1 MNRLVIHKGFDS
13 KGKVVAVM
21 VQTCGMLIPFTGGF
35 ELGKSNFKA
44 EHWIKGGDLWSQES
58 SIADW
63 KRRARK
69 YDKAVRFQ
77 RITYT
82 VDSLKK
88 GGSVVIYPAENL
100 TWPN

>member
-13 KGKVVAVM
+13 KGVVVAAM
-21 VQTCGMLIPFTGGF
+21 VQTCGMLIPFVW
-35 ELGKSNFKA
+35 ELKLAKFTFKP
-44 EHWIKGGDLWSQES
+44 EYWIKDGVLWSQKS

-63 KRRARK
+63 KRKVRK
-69 YDKAVRFQ
+69 YYKAVRFQ

-88 GGSVVIYPAENL
+88 RVR
-100 TWPN
+100 

>member
-13 KGKVVAVM
+13 KGKVVATM
-21 VQTCGMLIPFTGGF
+21 VQTCGMLIPFAWDF

-44 EHWIKGGDLWSQES
+44 GYWIKGGNLWNQAS

-63 KRRARK
+63 KRRERK

-88 GGSVVIYPAENL
+88 GVR
-100 TWPN
+100 

>member
-13 KGKVVAVM
+13 KGEVVATL
-21 VQTCGMLIPFTGGF
+21 VQTCGMLIPFIWNF
-35 ELGKSNFKA
+35 ELCKFDFKA
-44 EHWIKGGDLWSQES
+44 EHWIKGGDLWNQAS

-63 KRRARK
+63 KRRIRK
-69 YDKAVRFQ
+69 CYKAVRFQ

-88 GGSVVIYPAENL
+88 GVR
-100 TWPN
+100 

>member
-13 KGKVVAVM
+13 KGIVVAVL
-21 VQTCGMLIPFTGGF
+21 VQTCGMLIPFTWDF
-35 ELGKSNFKA
+35 ELSKSHFKA
-44 EHWIKGGDLWSQES
+44 ECWIKSGDLWCQDS

-63 KRRARK
+63 KREVRK
-69 YDKAVRFQ
+69 CYKAVRFQ

-88 GGSVVIYPAENL
+88 GVR
-100 TWPN
+100 

>member
-13 KGKVVAVM
+13 KGIVVAVM
-21 VQTCGMLIPFTGGF
+21 VQTCGMLIPFAWNF
-35 ELGKSNFKA
+35 ELGKPHFKA
-44 EHWIKGGDLWSQES
+44 EFWIKSWGPWCQDS

-69 YDKAVRFQ
+69 YYKAVRFQ

-88 GGSVVIYPAENL
+88 GVR
-100 TWPN
+100 

>member
-13 KGKVVAVM
+13 KGKVVATM
-21 VQTCGMLIPFTGGF
+21 VQTCGMLIPFTLDF
-35 ELGKSNFKA
+35 ELYKFNFKA
-44 EHWIKGGDLWSQES
+44 EYWIKDRGFWNQAS

-63 KRRARK
+63 KRAVRK
-69 YDKAVRFQ
+69 YSKAVRFQ

-88 GGSVVIYPAENL
+88 GVR
-100 TWPN
+100 

>member
-13 KGKVVAVM
+13 KGKVVAVL
-21 VQTCGMLIPFTGGF
+21 VQTCGMLIPFTLDF

-44 EHWIKGGDLWSQES
+44 EHWIKDGDLWNQAS

-63 KRRARK
+63 KRSVRK
-69 YDKAVRFQ
+69 YYKAVRFQ

-82 VDSLKK
+82 VDSIKK
-88 GGSVVIYPAENL
+88 GVR
-100 TWPN
+100 

>member
-13 KGKVVAVM
+13 KGIVVAVM
-21 VQTCGMLIPFTGGF
+21 VQTCGVLIPFTLDF
-35 ELGKSNFKA
+35 ELGKSNFEA
-44 EHWIKGGDLWSQES
+44 EYWIKGGDLWNQGS

-63 KRRARK
+63 KRKIRK
-69 YDKAVRFQ
+69 YYKAVRFQ

-88 GGSVVIYPAENL
+88 GVR
-100 TWPN
+100 

>member
-13 KGKVVAVM
+13 KGVVVATLA
-21 VQTCGMLIPFTGGF
+21 QTCGMLIPFIGDFKLGEFSF
-35 ELGKSNFKA
+35 ET
-44 EHWIKGGDLWSQES
+44 EHWVVGGDSWGQDS

-63 KRRARK
+63 KRWARK

-82 VDSLKK
+82 PDSLKK
-88 GGSVVIYPAENL
+88 GVR
-100 TWPN
+100 

>member
-13 KGKVVAVM
+13 KGEVVATL
-21 VQTCGMLIPFTGGF
+21 VQTCGMLIPFAWGF
-35 ELGKSNFKA
+35 EPGKVDFKA
-44 EHWIKGGDLWSQES
+44 EHWIKNWTLWGQET

-82 VDSLKK
+82 PDSLKK
-88 GGSVVIYPAENL
+88 GVR
-100 TWPN
+100 

>member
-13 KGKVVAVM
+13 KGIVVAVV
-21 VQTCGMLIPFTGGF
+21 VQTCGMLIPFTGDY

-44 EHWIKGGDLWSQES
+44 EHWIKCGDLWNQTS

-63 KRRARK
+63 KRRVRRC
-69 YDKAVRFQ
+69 YKAVRFQ

-88 GGSVVIYPAENL
+88 GVR
-100 TWPN
+100 

>member
-13 KGKVVAVM
+13 KGIVVSVM
-21 VQTCGMLIPFTGGF
+21 VQTCGMLIPFTWDF
-35 ELGKSNFKA
+35 ELSKFNFKA
-44 EHWIKGGDLWSQES
+44 EHWIKVGDLRSQGS

-63 KRRARK
+63 KRRVRRC
-69 YDKAVRFQ
+69 YKAVRFQ

-88 GGSVVIYPAENL
+88 GVR
-100 TWPN
+100 

>member
-13 KGKVVAVM
+13 KGIVVAVM
-21 VQTCGMLIPFTGGF
+21 VQTCGMLIPFAWDF

-44 EHWIKGGDLWSQES
+44 EYWIKSGKFWGQDS

-63 KRRARK
+63 KRMARK

-88 GGSVVIYPAENL
+88 GVR
-100 TWPN
+100 

>member
-13 KGKVVAVM
+13 KGIVVAVM
-21 VQTCGMLIPFTGGF
+21 VQTCGMLIPFTWDF
-35 ELGKSNFKA
+35 ELDKYSFKA
-44 EHWIKGGDLWSQES
+44 ERWIKGGDLWNQDS

-63 KRRARK
+63 KRWARK

-82 VDSLKK
+82 ADSLKK
-88 GGSVVIYPAENL
+88 GVR
-100 TWPN
+100 